1 LAAALLHWS
10 PDPISRRPQ
19 INGRSSRSSLP
30 VAGMRNSPELVEV
43 DSTRLEEVLRRVEQ
57 SLDETD
63 SALVRAVFQS
73 YAYVAELVEDR
84 NTSIRRLRQLFFG
97 SSTETTEAVVGRKT
111 EKPEATP
118 SRDAGGDTALAAGEG
133 NTEEP
138 GVAAASKGH
147 GRNGAEAYRGATR
160 IEVTHPSLTAGD
172 ACPACGRGTVYD
184 KTPGVLVR
192 ITGQPPLAAKIYAL
206 QKLRCHLCGQ
216 VFTAPAP
223 EEAGDAKYD
232 ATAGSMIGL
241 LKYGSGLPFNRLDG
255 LQGNLDVPLPAS
267 TQWEIVQGVAAVLAP
282 AFAELIRQAAQGDVL
297 HNDDTTVKILELMGD
312 RGRPETSDG
321 VTADVDVAESRRGLY
336 TSGVVA
342 LLDGRRVALFFSG
355 RRHAGENLAQVLKHR
370 GESLPPPIQMC
381 DALSRNLPGE
391 LQTILGHCLAHARR
405 RFVDV
410 YDRFPE
416 PCRHLLESL
425 AVVYRNDAVAR
436 ERGLSPEARL
446 QFHQDASRP
455 TMQDLHDWLTRQ
467 LAEKRA
473 EPNSAL
479 GDAIGYTLKHWD
491 RLTLFL
497 RQAGAPLDNNVCE
510 RALKKA
516 ILHRKNAL
524 FYKTQNGARVGDLF
538 MSLIYT
544 CQLNQANPFDYLT
557 QLQRHAEAFAACPRL
572 WMPWNYR
579 DAMAR
584 ALTVRAVPY
593 QSISL

>member
-1 LAAALLHWS
+1 
-10 PDPISRRPQ
+10 
-19 INGRSSRSSLP
+19 
-30 VAGMRNSPELVEV
+30 MRNSPDLVEV

-57 SLDETD
+57 SLDEKD
-63 SALVRAVFQS
+63 SAPVRAVFES
-73 YAYVAELVEDR
+73 YAYVADLVEDK

-97 SSTETTEAVVGRKT
+97 ARTETTEAVVGQKT
-111 EKPEATP
+111 REPDAAVP
-118 SRDAGGDTALAAGEG
+118 RDALAETDQAAGDG
-133 NTEEP
+133 NGDES
-138 GVAAASKGH
+138 GAAASKGH
-147 GRNGAEAYRGATR
+147 GRNGADAYRGAAR
-160 IEVTHPSLTAGD
+160 IDVPHPSLTAGD
-172 ACPACGRGTVYD
+172 ACPTCGQGTVYE
-184 KTPGVLVR
+184 KAPGVLVR
-192 ITGQPPLAAKIYAL
+192 ITGQPPLAARVYQL

-216 VFTAPAP
+216 VFTAAAP
-223 EEAGDAKYD
+223 EEAGERKYD

-255 LQGNLDVPLPAS
+255 LQGDLEVPLPAS
-267 TQWEIVQGVAAVLAP
+267 TQWDIVQAVAADLAP

-297 HNDDTTVKILELMGD
+297 HNDDTTVKILELMGP
-312 RGRPETSDG
+312 RGRQEAQAGAAGEVSDS
-321 VTADVDVAESRRGLY
+321 DERRGLY

-342 LLDGRRVALFFSG
+342 LRDGHRVALFFSG

-370 GESLPPPIQMC
+370 AEQLPPPIQMC

-391 LQTILGHCLAHARR
+391 LRTILAHCLAHARR

-425 AVVYRNDAVAR
+425 AVVYRNDAAAR
-436 ERGLSPEARL
+436 ERRLSPEARL
-446 QFHQDASRP
+446 RFHQEASGP

-467 LAEKRA
+467 LAEKQT

-479 GDAIGYTLKHWD
+479 GGAIGYMVKHWD
-491 RLTLFL
+491 PLTLFL
-497 RQAGAPLDNNVCE
+497 RQAGAPLDNNLCE

-524 FYKTQNGARVGDLF
+524 FYKTLNGAHVGDLF

-544 CQLNQANPFDYLT
+544 CQLNRANPFDYLT
-557 QLQRHAEAFAACPRL
+557 QLQRHADALSNGPQR

-579 DAMAR
+579 DALA
-584 ALTVRAVPY
+584 
-593 QSISL
+593 

>member
-1 LAAALLHWS
+1 
-10 PDPISRRPQ
+10 
-19 INGRSSRSSLP
+19 
-30 VAGMRNSPELVEV
+30 MRNAPELVEV

-57 SLDETD
+57 SLDEKD
-63 SALVRAVFQS
+63 SALVRAVFES
-73 YAYVAELVEDR
+73 YAYVADLVDDK

-97 SSTETTEAVVGRKT
+97 GRTETIEAVVGPKTRK
-111 EKPEATP
+111 P
-118 SRDAGGDTALAAGEG
+118 DTAGFGDAPAETGLAAGDG
-133 NTEEP
+133 NTDFSDA
-138 GVAAASKGH
+138 AAASKGH
-147 GRNGAEAYRGATR
+147 GRNGAEAYRGAAR
-160 IEVTHPSLTAGD
+160 IDVPHPSLTAGD
-172 ACPACGRGTVYD
+172 ACPACGQGTVY
-184 KTPGVLVR
+184 KKAPGVLVR
-192 ITGQPPLAAKIYAL
+192 ITGQPPLAATIYEL

-216 VFTAPAP
+216 VFTAAAP
-223 EEAGDAKYD
+223 EEAGERKYD

-255 LQGNLDVPLPAS
+255 LQGDLDVPLPAS
-267 TQWEIVQGVAAVLAP
+267 TQWDIVQAVAADLAP
-282 AFAELIRQAAQGDVL
+282 AFAELIRQAAQGEVL
-297 HNDDTTVKILELMGD
+297 HNDDTTVKILELMGE
-312 RGRPETSDG
+312 RGQHEALAGAAGDGSDSDQR
-321 VTADVDVAESRRGLY
+321 TGLY

-342 LLDGRRVALFFSG
+342 LRDGRRVALFFSG

-370 GESLPPPIQMC
+370 AEQLPPPIQMC

-391 LQTILGHCLAHARR
+391 LQTILAHCLAHARR

-425 AVVYRNDAVAR
+425 AVVYHNDAVAR
-436 ERGLSPEARL
+436 ERRLSPEARL
-446 QFHQDASRP
+446 RFHQEASRP

-467 LAEKRA
+467 LEEKRT

-479 GDAIGYTLKHWD
+479 GGAIGYLLKHWD
-491 RLTLFL
+491 PLTLFL

-524 FYKTQNGARVGDLF
+524 FYKTQNGASVGDLF
-538 MSLIYT
+538 MSLIYS

-557 QLQRHAEAFAACPRL
+557 QLQRHAEALAVCPQL

-579 DAMAR
+579 DALA
-584 ALTVRAVPY
+584 
-593 QSISL
+593 